1 MVLEFVECSQFRR
14 SLASGD
20 VLDSGFP
27 RDHQRRKLIESRKR
41 IRLEGP
47 HSMGRSSSG
56 VPRQERKGGNQM
68 KAAIVREP
76 GKTPVFADFDDP
88 VPRVGEE
95 LVAVTASAISQVT
108 KSRASGSHHTS
119 PGSLPAVVGID
130 GVGRTQDGR
139 RVYFVMPK
147 EPFGGMA
154 EKVAVRVKQCIPLP
168 DDVDD
173 ITAAAIAIPGMS
185 SWAAFKERAHL
196 IASENVLINGATGAA
211 GRLAVQIA
219 KYMGA
224 KRVVATGR
232 NVAALEQVKALG
244 ADVTIPLIQSPKELE
259 MAFKEQFGGEG
270 VDVVLD
276 YLWGKSAEILIV
288 AAAKAGKD
296 AVPIRF
302 VQIGAVSG
310 SEITLPGAALRSSA
324 LVLMG
329 SGIGS
334 IPLEG
339 LVGAISGVLQAV
351 VPGKLKIETQAVP
364 LANVEETWN
373 KETGRSRVVFFVS
386 QNSKAST

>member
-1 MVLEFVECSQFRR
+1 
-14 SLASGD
+14 
-20 VLDSGFP
+20 
-27 RDHQRRKLIESRKR
+27 
-41 IRLEGP
+41 
-47 HSMGRSSSG
+47 
-56 VPRQERKGGNQM
+56 M
-68 KAAIVREP
+68 KAAVITKP
-76 GKTPVFADFDDP
+76 GRTPLFADFDDP
-88 VPRVGEE
+88 VPQVDEE
-95 LVAVTASAISQVT
+95 LVVVTASALSHVT

-130 GVGRTQDGR
+130 GVGLTQDGR
-139 RVYFVMPK
+139 RVYFVLPE

-154 EKVAVRVKQCIPLP
+154 EKVAVRMDQCIPLP
-168 DDVDD
+168 ADVDD

-196 IASENVLINGATGAA
+196 IAGENVLINGATGTA

-224 KRVVATGR
+224 KRVIATGR
-232 NVAALEQVKALG
+232 NIAALEQVKALG
-244 ADVTIPLIQSPKELE
+244 ADATIPLLQSPKELE
-259 MAFKEQFGGEG
+259 TAFREQLGGEG

-276 YLWGKSAEILIV
+276 YLWGKSAETLIV
-288 AAAKAGKD
+288 AAAKAGKGT
-296 AVPIRF
+296 VPIRF

-310 SEITLPGAALRSSA
+310 SDITLPGAALRSSA

-334 IPLEG
+334 IPLNG

-351 VPGKLKIETQAVP
+351 VRGKLKIETEAVP

-373 KETGRSRVVFFVS
+373 KDSGNSRVVFVVG
-386 QNSKAST
+386 QNSEASA

>member
-1 MVLEFVECSQFRR
+1 
-14 SLASGD
+14 
-20 VLDSGFP
+20 
-27 RDHQRRKLIESRKR
+27 
-41 IRLEGP
+41 
-47 HSMGRSSSG
+47 
-56 VPRQERKGGNQM
+56 M
-68 KAAIVREP
+68 KAAVITKP
-76 GKTPVFADFDDP
+76 GRTPIFADFDDP
-88 VPRVGEE
+88 VPQVEEE
-95 LVAVTASAISQVT
+95 LVVVTASALSYVT

-119 PGSLPAVVGID
+119 PGSLPAVAGID

-139 RVYFVMPK
+139 RVYFVLPK

-154 EKVAVRVKQCIPLP
+154 EKVAVRMDQCVPLP
-168 DDVDD
+168 DDVDN
-173 ITAAAIAIPGMS
+173 ITAAAIGIPGMS

-196 IASENVLINGATGAA
+196 IAGENVLINGATGTA

-224 KRVVATGR
+224 KRVIATGR
-232 NVAALEQVKALG
+232 NVSVLEQVKALG
-244 ADVTIPLIQSPKELE
+244 ADVTISLNQSSEELE
-259 MAFKEQFGGEG
+259 TAFKEQFGGEG

-276 YLWGKSAEILIV
+276 YLWGQSAETLIV

-310 SEITLPGAALRSSA
+310 RDITLPSAALRSSA

-334 IPLEG
+334 VSLKG

-351 VPGKLKIETQAVP
+351 VPGELKIETEAVP
-364 LANVEETWN
+364 LAKVEETWN
-373 KETGRSRVVFFVS
+373 KDSGNSRVVFVVR
-386 QNSKAST
+386 QR

>member
-1 MVLEFVECSQFRR
+1 
-14 SLASGD
+14 
-20 VLDSGFP
+20 
-27 RDHQRRKLIESRKR
+27 
-41 IRLEGP
+41 
-47 HSMGRSSSG
+47 
-56 VPRQERKGGNQM
+56 M
-68 KAAIVREP
+68 KAAIVMES
-76 GKTPVFADFDDP
+76 GKTPVFADFNDP
-88 VPRVGEE
+88 VPQVGEE
-95 LVAVTASAISQVT
+95 LVAVTASAISHVT

-139 RVYFVMPK
+139 RVYFVLPE

-154 EKVAVRVKQCIPLP
+154 EKVAVRLHQCVPLP

-196 IASENVLINGATGAA
+196 IAGENVLINGATGTA

-224 KRVVATGR
+224 KRVIATGR
-232 NVAALEQVKALG
+232 DIVALEQVKALG
-244 ADVTIPLIQSPKELE
+244 ADATIPLIQSPKELE
-259 MAFKEQFGGEG
+259 TAFKEQFGGKG

-276 YLWGKSAEILIV
+276 YLWGKSAETLIV
-288 AAAKAGKD
+288 AAAKAGKE
-296 AVPIRF
+296 AVPIRL

-310 SEITLPGAALRSSA
+310 SNITLPGAALRSSA

-334 IPLEG
+334 IPLKS

-351 VPGKLKIETQAVP
+351 VPGKLKIETEVVP
-364 LANVEETWN
+364 LANVEETWS
-373 KETGRSRVVFFVS
+373 KESGNSRVVFVVR
-386 QNSKAST
+386 QNSEVFA

>member
-1 MVLEFVECSQFRR
+1 
-14 SLASGD
+14 
-20 VLDSGFP
+20 
-27 RDHQRRKLIESRKR
+27 
-41 IRLEGP
+41 
-47 HSMGRSSSG
+47 
-56 VPRQERKGGNQM
+56 M
-68 KAAIVREP
+68 KAAVVMEP
-76 GKTPVFADFDDP
+76 GKGPVFAEFEDP
-88 VPRVGEE
+88 VARAGEE
-95 LVAVTASAISQVT
+95 LITVSASALSQVA
-108 KSRASGSHHTS
+108 KSRASGSHYTS
-119 PGSLPAVVGID
+119 PGSLPAVVGMD

-139 RVYFVMPK
+139 RVNFVMPK
-147 EPFGGMA
+147 APFGSMA
-154 EKVAVRVKQCIPLP
+154 EKVAMRREQCVPLP

-196 IASENVLINGATGAA
+196 MAGENVMINGATGVA

-219 KYMGA
+219 KHLGA
-224 KRVVATGR
+224 KRVIATGR
-232 NVAALEQVKALG
+232 DAAALEQVKALG
-244 ADVTIPLIQSPKELE
+244 ADAIIPLTQSPKELE
-259 MAFKEQFGGEG
+259 TAFMEQFGGEG

-296 AVPIRF
+296 AVPIRY

-310 SEITLPGAALRSSA
+310 SDIALPSAALRSSA

-339 LVGAISGVLQAV
+339 LIGAIRGVMQAV
-351 VPGKLKIETQAVP
+351 VPAKLQIKTEKVP

-373 KETGRSRVVFFVS
+373 KDFGRARVVFVVNQHSPVS
-386 QNSKAST
+386 R